1 MLLRG
6 LKTTRRYA
14 ARQQSMCSGFSCVR
28 KDRLQPLVTGSNRPR
43 VCKNVDTVWKS
54 ALLHKICQ
62 RLDSRQT

>member
-43 VCKNVDTVWKS
+43 VCKNASPKLKCAVLS
-54 ALLHKICQ
+54 
-62 RLDSRQT
+62 